1 MWMFVIKHHL
11 RDQRSWTFNVG
22 FGLVSAHL
30 VLNECGGGVFKNN
43 TFTRVSS
50 RIELNDLSYFSLNF
64 IGCFSAGALG
74 DLPVSDLSAL
84 LNISAAS

>member
-22 FGLVSAHL
+22 FGFVSAHL
-30 VLNECGGGVFKNN
+30 VLNECGGGALFKNN

-50 RIELNDLSYFSLNF
+50 RIDLNDLSCFLLNL
-64 IGCFSAGALG
+64 IGCFSAGALW

-84 LNISAAS
+84 